1 MKSIFVLHSNNFSRI
16 FYAFCMATS
25 AAALGKKVVIFFAS
39 DSLFFLMNEKQR
51 NWKYLKNNQLSPE
64 DQNILNI
71 EAGLVS
77 FDELIES
84 SIELEIN
91 FFYCAMLEKTLKP
104 RIFVNNIKVRK
115 SSLSLISSNENNKD
129 QILFI

>member
-39 DSLFFLMNEKQR
+39 DSLFFLMNEKQK

-64 DQNILNI
+64 EQNIQNI

-84 SIELEIN
+84 SVELEVN

-104 RIFVNNIKVRK
+104 RIFINKIKIQK
-115 SSLSLISSNENNKD
+115 GSLSLLFSNENNKD
-129 QILFI
+129 QILFV